1 MEGTKKPLCFFVLS
15 FLKKGKMSK
24 TAVSTPQPVI
34 TRLERW
40 MPGIRAVRTYNRA
53 WLGKDLVA
61 GIVLCALLV
70 PQGMAY
76 AELAGLP
83 AITGLYT
90 TIVCL
95 LAYAAFGPS
104 PYLVLG
110 PDSSLGPMIAAA
122 ILPLAAGD
130 EAYAIALASMLALFV
145 GLVCVG
151 AGVARLGFI
160 SDLLSMPVRV
170 GYLAGLAVTIF
181 VGQLP
186 KLFGFSTDADNF
198 LQEIGVFLSN
208 LDETNVYALGV
219 GLLTLGIILGLK
231 KWKPNWPGVL
241 IAVVAAI
248 FAVMVLN
255 LAAKGVAIVG
265 VLPQGFP
272 KPAFPRVNL
281 ADLPILAATAVGMSL
296 VAIGD
301 TISTSAGFAARKGY
315 DVDSDQ
321 EMVGIGAANLL
332 AGLFSGFPV
341 STSSSRT
348 AVAEQS
354 GAKTQL
360 TGVVA
365 GLLVLSMLLFVPGLV
380 KNLPQPALAAIIIT
394 AAISLFDM
402 QALRHLW
409 QVRKSEFMLAVVCA
423 LGVIFIGVLE
433 GIVIAVFVAI
443 LQFFERFWR
452 PYSAVLG
459 DPKGVPGYHDIE
471 RYPHAKQIPGLLMIR
486 WDAPLFFANANIF
499 RKRVRDLIAASDPK
513 PLWVLVAAE
522 PVSDIDV
529 TAADVLI
536 DLDLELN
543 AEGIHL
549 VFAEVKDPVKD
560 KILAYGLLDTIDS
573 RHFYPTI
580 KRAVKEF
587 RKRTAGID
595 LDGERLPIE
604 APKPPE

>member
-1 MEGTKKPLCFFVLS
+1 
-15 FLKKGKMSK
+15 
-24 TAVSTPQPVI
+24 
-34 TRLERW
+34 
-40 MPGIRAVRTYNRA
+40 MPGIQAMRSYNRR

-61 GIVLCALLV
+61 GLVLSALLV

-90 TIVCL
+90 TVVCL
-95 LAYAAFGPS
+95 LAYAVFGPS
-104 PYLVLG
+104 PFLVLG

-130 EAYAIALASMLALFV
+130 TGTAVALAGMLSLMV
-145 GLVCVG
+145 GLISVG
-151 AGVARLGFI
+151 AGAARLGFI

-181 VGQLP
+181 IGQLP
-186 KLFGFSTDADNF
+186 KLFGFSVDADAFVTEIGAF
-198 LQEIGVFLSN
+198 LQSLGK
-208 LDETNVYALGV
+208 TNGYALAV
-219 GLLTLGIILGLK
+219 GLLVLVIILGLK
-231 KWKPNWPGVL
+231 RWKPNWPGVL
-241 IAVVAAI
+241 IAVVTAI
-248 FAVMVLN
+248 VATMIFG
-255 LAAKGVAIVG
+255 LAARGVDTVG

-272 KPAFPRVNL
+272 KPTFPRVNL
-281 ADLPILAATAVGMSL
+281 ADLPVLAATAVGISL

-332 AGLFSGFPV
+332 SGLFSGFPV

-365 GLLVLSMLLFVPGLV
+365 GLLVLAMLLFLPGLV
-380 KNLPQPALAAIIIT
+380 RNLPQPALAAIIIT
-394 AAISLFDM
+394 AAISLLDV

-409 QVRKSEFMLAVVCA
+409 QVRKSEFMLAIVCA
-423 LGVIFIGVLE
+423 SGVILIGVLE
-433 GIVIAVFVAI
+433 GIVIAVFLAI
-443 LQFFERFWR
+443 FQFFERFWR
-452 PYSAVLG
+452 PHSAVLG
-459 DPKGVPGYHDIE
+459 RTKGMPGYHDIDRHPDAE
-471 RYPHAKQIPGLLMIR
+471 QLPGLLIIR

-499 RKRVRDLIAASDPK
+499 RKRIRDLLAQADPK
-513 PLWVLVAAE
+513 PLWVLIAAE
-522 PVSDIDV
+522 PMTDIDV
-529 TAADVLI
+529 TAADMLV

-543 AEGIHL
+543 EDGIHL

-560 KILAYGLLDTIDS
+560 KIVDYGLLDTIDS

-587 RKRTAGID
+587 KKKTED
-595 LDGERLPIE
+595 VNLDAERDPI
-604 APKPPE
+604 ADPPTGNG